1 MRRILACAASGL
13 LAACASSDIPQVEPA
28 GSIAL
33 APDYFAESRPPA
45 GLKAAW
51 WRGFGDNRLDG
62 LVGEALRRNQTLAAA
77 RARLAAAR
85 AVLRAERAD
94 FLPTI
99 DGDVTLGGS
108 VDDAGTA
115 LDDAS
120 AGLGGVWTLDLNG
133 RLSAE
138 RAEALAGVEASQYAL
153 ADRRRLI
160 ASAVANRFVELR
172 RTAARL
178 RLLEQSADLQRR
190 TLNIV
195 QLREEAGLSSNF
207 DVRRAAADLSRTLS
221 QRGPLLLARAR
232 AANALSVLS
241 GEPPAEVPGT
251 DGSAEGGSGGDA
263 DGDAD
268 GEADIPD
275 YARGPG
281 LGVPADL
288 LRARPDLLLAEADIA
303 AAAARVGVERADLL
317 PALTLPGFLTL
328 GDGSVDGLFSQAVA
342 GLSAVLGVPLL
353 DGGRRRAEVAAAEAG
368 LNAALAD
375 YRQVLLEALAEVES
389 ALVAIRSA
397 EDRRDELANAVAE
410 SEAAF
415 EQSSALYRE
424 GLASLFDVLDVQRQL
439 IGSREALIDAEAA
452 LAQAYI
458 DLFTATGAPA
468 PADAPAPAPDPA
480 PDLAEAPQ
488 G

>member
-1 MRRILACAASGL
+1 MRLAIPLAGAVL
-13 LAACASSDIPQVEPA
+13 LAGCASPDIPDVEPA
-28 GSIAL
+28 AGIAL
-33 APDYFAESRPPA
+33 APDYFAQSRPPA
-45 GLKAAW
+45 GLDAAW
-51 WRGFGDNRLDG
+51 WSGFGEARLDT
-62 LVGEALRRNQTLAAA
+62 LVAGALARNQTIEAA

-85 AVLRAERAD
+85 AVLRAEQAD

-99 DGDVTLGGS
+99 DGDASLAGSIDSEAGGGG
-108 VDDAGTA
+108 AF
-115 LDDAS
+115 LDEAS
-120 AGLGGVWTLDLNG
+120 AGLGGVWTIDING

-138 RAEALAGVEASQYAL
+138 RAEALAGVQASQYFL

-178 RLLEQSADLQRR
+178 RLLEQSADLQRQ

-232 AANALSVLS
+232 AANALSVLT
-241 GEPPAEVPGT
+241 GEPPAGVPE
-251 DGSAEGGSGGDA
+251 ADA
-263 DGDAD
+263 S
-268 GEADIPD
+268 ADIPD

-303 AAAARVGVERADLL
+303 AAAARVGIERADLL
-317 PALTLPGFLTL
+317 PALSLPGFVTV
-328 GDGSVDGLFSQAVA
+328 GDGSVDGLFSQTVA
-342 GLSAVLGVPLL
+342 GLSAVLGVPIL
-353 DGGRRRAEVAAAEAG
+353 DGGRRRAEIAAAEAG
-368 LNAALAD
+368 LDAALAD
-375 YRQVLLEALAEVES
+375 YRQALLESLAEVES

-397 EDRRDELANAVAE
+397 EDRRDELATAVEE

-415 EQSSALYRE
+415 EQSNALYRE

-458 DLFTATGAPA
+458 DLFTAVGAPA
-468 PADAPAPAPDPA
+468 
-480 PDLAEAPQ
+480 EA